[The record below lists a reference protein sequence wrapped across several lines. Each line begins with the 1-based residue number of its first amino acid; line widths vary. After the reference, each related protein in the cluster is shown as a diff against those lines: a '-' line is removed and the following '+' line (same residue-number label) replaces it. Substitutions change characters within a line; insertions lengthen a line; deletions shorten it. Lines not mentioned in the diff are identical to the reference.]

1 MRVGIAERLSW
12 GRSERN
18 GALHARTDQW
28 RLSRRQINE
37 RTSKGIGSWEGQDQ
51 RVLPVCTMPSP
62 LCTAWAGSQ
71 ISGPLHRM
79 GAWMM
84 LEYNAQ
90 KLTHTQTHTHSTPQL
105 YLSFLRFF
113 HHWAF
118 EDESAAPSL
127 PACGSS
133 RWLSLITPCWI
144 CPPLVWICQPGFGLK
159 VDSNLS
165 CFFVSPVGT
174 AVFLR
179 LGILWSAWLY
189 CLWMVRIFCLTHLLE
204 LNTWNFTYN
213 DERVFHIAFGECVI
227 LLH

>member
-1 MRVGIAERLSW
+1 MRVDIAERLSW

-90 KLTHTQTHTHSTPQL
+90 KLTHTQTHTVR
-105 YLSFLRFF
+105 LSFTSAFSGFSTTERLKMNLPRRHYRPVAAADGSLWLRPAGFVRLSF
-113 HHWAF
+113 ESVSQVLGSKSTLIWA
-118 EDESAAPSL
+118 ASL
-127 PACGSS
+127 CHRLVQQFSCVWEYCEVPDYIACG
-133 RWLSLITPCWI
+133 
-144 CPPLVWICQPGFGLK
+144 
-159 VDSNLS
+159 
-165 CFFVSPVGT
+165 
-174 AVFLR
+174 
-179 LGILWSAWLY
+179 WSEYSA
-189 CLWMVRIFCLTHLLE
+189 
-204 LNTWNFTYN
+204 
-213 DERVFHIAFGECVI
+213 
-227 LLH
+227 LHTF